1 MSGPDAVAIADR
13 SFSKNLGTLT
23 TAGRVDGD
31 LNIGQTMIPG
41 TMLVWP
47 TDRSFTRQPSIEF
60 HTFGSPPLLNLVL
73 QTFCDAGVRLAQP
86 GEFTMRAFLSG
97 RIDLTQAEAVLAVID
112 AGSRDQLDL
121 ALGQLAGGLGA
132 KLKQIRRELMDV
144 LAELEAGLDFVDED
158 IEFISSEDLTKKL
171 GIARTS
177 LQQLLC
183 QIESRDRPDDK
194 FRVALFG
201 LPNAGKSSL
210 LNAVVGEDVAIV
222 TATQGTTTDRVTKTF
237 SMGAVEIELVD
248 TAGFE
253 DATAAGTISAAS
265 QAHRADEL
273 RRCDLAVM
281 CIAAP
286 RLVAEG
292 ISEWHAE
299 QLAETGTGWII
310 MATQLDRLGPNT
322 IEKIQQLD
330 SAWPIALTSSHTG
343 DGVNDFRD
351 RLAVA
356 AIEHQHAESG
366 VVGSTIVRTGDCLR
380 ESLAAVE
387 SAQDAARD
395 GIGEEIVASEIRAA
409 MDHLGQFVGA
419 VYTDDILDVV
429 FSRFCIGK

>member
-1 MSGPDAVAIADR
+1 MSGPDAVAIADH
-13 SFSKNLGTLT
+13 SFSNDLT
-23 TAGRVDGD
+23 EMKSAGRVDGELD
-31 LNIGQTMIPG
+31 TGTASIPG

-47 TDRSFTRQPSIEF
+47 TDRSFTRQPSVEF
-60 HTFGSPPLLNLVL
+60 HSFGSSPVLNLAL
-73 QTFCDAGVRLAQP
+73 QTFCDAGARPAQP

-132 KLKQIRRELMDV
+132 KLKKIRLELMDV

-158 IEFISSEDLTKKL
+158 IEFISSEELTEKL
-171 GIARTS
+171 GIARLS
-177 LQQLLC
+177 LQQLLS
-183 QIESRDRPDDK
+183 QIESRDRPDEK

-201 LPNAGKSSL
+201 MPNAGKSSL
-210 LNAVVGEDVAIV
+210 LNALAGEDVAIV
-222 TATQGTTTDRVTKTF
+222 TATQGTTTDRVTKTIAI
-237 SMGAVEIELVD
+237 GAAEIELVD

-253 DATAAGTISAAS
+253 EATAAGSISAAS
-265 QAHRADEL
+265 QSHRTDEL

-286 RLVAEG
+286 QLIAEG
-292 ISEWHAE
+292 ITAWHAE
-299 QLAETGTGWII
+299 QLAESGTEWII
-310 MATQLDRLGPNT
+310 LATQCDRLAADAMK
-322 IEKIQQLD
+322 KIQQLD
-330 SAWPIALTSSHTG
+330 SGWPILVTSSRTG
-343 DGVNDFRD
+343 DGVESLGD

-387 SAQDAARD
+387 SAQAAARD
-395 GIGEEIVASEIRAA
+395 SIGEEIVASEIRAA